1 MWYNLKAIF
10 YIKGMIKL
18 NTKGI
23 NIAKARKNANLT
35 MEELGKVAEPW
46 TVAPLSDFEIIIE

>member
-1 MWYNLKAIF
+1 
-10 YIKGMIKL
+10 MIKL